1 MLTTIFLSFLENVI
15 GWTSTRNIDY
25 SFIFEWKDTLIF
37 AEKYNFICPGGVK
50 KDQNHPGF
58 EYSLGRSRNT
68 PTKKVQLL
76 KLPMANCWKKLLGYL
91 SCVLGK
97 IWGWEQFLGQGR
109 VKVVLYVLFGLVD
122 LLVKRGRT
130 ISQSSEMWQ
139 LGWEQYPPTD
149 SLTDRAARGCYKKSF
164 ADEGNL
170 WIILQPKC
178 CRLESFRLSQIRAH
192 RCWQLS
198 HHLHEIFN
206 AI

>member
-68 PTKKVQLL
+68 PTKKVANGKLL
-76 KLPMANCWKKLLGYL
+76 KKNFWVICLVFLARSEVGNNFW
-91 SCVLGK
+91 GK
-97 IWGWEQFLGQGR
+97 AELRFFCTCCL
-109 VKVVLYVLFGLVD
+109 D
-122 LLVKRGRT
+122 LLIFWWK
-130 ISQSSEMWQ
+130 EE
-139 LGWEQYPPTD
+139 EQYHKALRCD
-149 SLTDRAARGCYKKSF
+149 SLDGNNTHRQTHWLTGLQGDAIKKSF

-178 CRLESFRLSQIRAH
+178 CRSESFRLSQIRAH
-192 RCWQLS
+192 RYWQLS